1 MTSPVVDWSLLDPYV
16 LAAII
21 ALHGTLAVLFR
32 LVYGSRLAPSLAQ
45 APGQASRTLLADML
59 AYDSVAVCYA
69 IFTLYVGATSWFG
82 WCDPAD
88 AASAVGGSMHDRLYG
103 RSERFMLLGVA
114 TACYEAYN
122 VVVVVAC
129 IPEYR
134 TPIHLTHHA
143 TTCFLALFGGYPF
156 LQYYGFFFFGL
167 ANASSVPLCLG
178 EALGALG
185 FSTAALLCQVLFAV
199 AFLVVRT
206 IYWPL
211 VSYGFW
217 QDCLAYLRAG
227 DAHSSATVSFFLA
240 ANVILTGMQALWT
253 HAVLRGVGEALG
265 LIKPAGAGDQSK
277 KEL

>member
-156 LQYYGFFFFGL
+156 LQYYGFFFFVFVVVV
-167 ANASSVPLCLG
+167 A
-178 EALGALG
+178 
-185 FSTAALLCQVLFAV
+185 AV
-199 AFLVVRT
+199 A
-206 IYWPL
+206 
-211 VSYGFW
+211 G
-217 QDCLAYLRAG
+217 
-227 DAHSSATVSFFLA
+227 
-240 ANVILTGMQALWT
+240 
-253 HAVLRGVGEALG
+253 G
-265 LIKPAGAGDQSK
+265 LIKSMIECWAVFGCCCCCRCCCCCCCCCWPIRSVPSSSSSIVPV
-277 KEL
+277 LS